1 MKTLASAILAAV
13 MLIAVAG
20 TVERAWAGSPG
31 PHHVNVRSWGRPGPG
46 WGRPGWGPGPRVWWG
61 GGWGWGPRVWWGPG
75 WWGYPTFPYAY
86 APPAPAVVVQPAPQ
100 TFIQQIPRPAT
111 ALQQA
116 PPPAGQAEA
125 PGTYWYY
132 CAESRGYYPHVGECP
147 GGWLTVVPPGSSS
160 Q

>member
-1 MKTLASAILAAV
+1 MKTLASAILAAG

-20 TVERAWAGSPG
+20 TAERAWAGSPG
-31 PHHVNVRSWGRPGPG
+31 AHHVNVRSWGRPAPGWGRPGPGPG
-46 WGRPGWGPGPRVWWG
+46 WGRPGWAPGARVWWG

-75 WWGYPTFPYAY
+75 WWGYPAFPYAY
-86 APPAPAVVVQPAPQ
+86 APSAPAVVVQPAPQ
-100 TFIQQIPRPAT
+100 TFI
-111 ALQQA
+111 QQA

-132 CAESRGYYPHVGECP
+132 CADSRSYYPHVAECP
-147 GGWLTVVPPGSSS
+147 GGWLTVVPSPSS